1 MICHPCEKAR
11 LCELDTTESLLLL
24 QGTGLRWHTADWL
37 LLSSELPQISEHSF
51 PDVHSLEWSNQ
62 HLSDRFR
69 WKDSDSMKLH
79 CLNSLVKV
87 SRILDNSR
95 WTHVQ
100 HFIPSTPWSLQ
111 HTILLKDPEV
121 FAILHSR
128 EYFVLI
134 EAFRM
139 YWDERSIP
147 ISRHHHFSL
156 SFSLIQPHFHPS
168 HIYSRLTHSSIFL
181 SHPFSHSITPFNTY
195 HLHPIITPNSIP
207 SLVLVQLTLT
217 KHRSIQ

>member
-1 MICHPCEKAR
+1 MTCYWIA
-11 LCELDTTESLLLL
+11 
-24 QGTGLRWHTADWL
+24 A
-37 LLSSELPQISEHSF
+37 SEQWTIPNAEYSF
-51 PDVHSLEWSNQ
+51 SDVHFLEWSNL

-156 SFSLIQPHFHPS
+156 SFLSFNHTSIHLIS
-168 HIYSRLTHSSIFL
+168 TLRLTHSSSHIHRVTPSL
-181 SHPFSHSITPFNTY
+181 PSTHITSTLSSHPTV
-195 HLHPIITPNSIP
+195 
-207 SLVLVQLTLT
+207 SLL
-217 KHRSIQ
+217 